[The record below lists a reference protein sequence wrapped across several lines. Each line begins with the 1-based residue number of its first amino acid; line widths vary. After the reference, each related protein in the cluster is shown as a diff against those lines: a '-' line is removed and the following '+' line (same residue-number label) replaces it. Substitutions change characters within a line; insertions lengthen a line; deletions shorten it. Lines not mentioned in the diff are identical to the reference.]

1 MNPLSYGGIVT
12 VIGLVIVFF
21 GMTILIGLLVL
32 MAQIFKSLDRKKKA
46 AADAVKPV
54 EAPAPAPVPEEAEVE
69 TEPVEDQNELIAVIA
84 AAIAAFDG
92 GNKSLVIKSVRR
104 VSGWKNAARAEQVY
118 KY

>member
-46 AADAVKPV
+46 AAEAVKPA
-54 EAPAPAPVPEEAEVE
+54 EAPAPVPVPEETGFMKMCKSTNTPTIGGV
-69 TEPVEDQNELIAVIA
+69 DMLIYQAVIA
-84 AAIAAFDG
+84 YEFYA
-92 GNKSLVIKSVRR
+92 SHSVSYEDISKMRKET
-104 VSGWKNAARAEQVY
+104 GL
-118 KY
+118 

>member
-46 AADAVKPV
+46 EADAVKPV
-54 EAPAPAPVPEEAEVE
+54 EVPAPVPEETEPE

>member
-54 EAPAPAPVPEEAEVE
+54 EVPTPVPEETEPE